1 MTHRQPYTEEVS
13 PISRYAKTLVAA
25 VPFLIAA
32 LKVLS
37 DALGDGTVS
46 NQEWIGTAIALLGA
60 VAVFSVPN
68 KPPAGQPADPNMSE
82 QDQDEVYPPSVPAHF
97 DRPADRPDI
106 GGAVTR
112 AAEQARE
119 TPPPENFRG

>member
-1 MTHRQPYTEEVS
+1 LG
-13 PISRYAKTLVAA
+13 PISRYAKTLVAS

-60 VAVFSVPN
+60 AAVFTVPN
-68 KPPAGQPADPNMSE
+68 KPPAGQPADPNVSE
-82 QDQDEVYPPSVPAHF
+82 QDPVPPPDVPAHF
-97 DRPADRPDI
+97 DRPDPSEI
-106 GGAVTR
+106 GAAVHR
-112 AAEQARE
+112 AAEQARDD
-119 TPPPENFRG
+119 TPPENFRG

>member
-1 MTHRQPYTEEVS
+1 VG
-13 PISRYAKTLVAA
+13 PISRYAKTLVAS

-60 VAVFSVPN
+60 AAVFTVPN
-68 KPPAGQPADPNMSE
+68 KPPAGQPADPNVSE
-82 QDQDEVYPPSVPAHF
+82 QDPEVHPPTVPAHL
-97 DRPADRPDI
+97 DRPDPSEI
-106 GGAVTR
+106 GAAVHR
-112 AAEQARE
+112 AAEQARDD
-119 TPPPENFRG
+119 TPPENLRG